1 MLHFSEIKSIK
12 MKRSI
17 LFDVLFIFLAGGI
30 ILAFTETGNTNI
42 ISRYIIIFIL
52 TAYFSG
58 KFVASKK

>member
-30 ILAFTETGNTNI
+30 ILAFTETGNANI

-52 TAYFSG
+52 AAYFSG